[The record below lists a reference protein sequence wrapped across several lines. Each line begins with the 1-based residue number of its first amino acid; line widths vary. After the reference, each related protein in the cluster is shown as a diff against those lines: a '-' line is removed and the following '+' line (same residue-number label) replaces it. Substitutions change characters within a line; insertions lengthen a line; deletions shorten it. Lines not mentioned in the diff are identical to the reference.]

1 MPSFDIKNPPT
12 PAEVRQSYVDMM
24 LDCYPQLDPSA
35 LDPGTPDGNLVDNL
49 TSIRLAHI
57 DDILYKINTSR
68 GTAEGI
74 DLDAFLL
81 TSYGLRRKPRTNG
94 TASITIYGEPGFIVP
109 SGFEIVGTDTN
120 PFRLLRDTKILH
132 TGQVT
137 TDFVETQF
145 TTKQYLA
152 NTLTN
157 IINNLNEVHR
167 VTQPAV
173 STPGKQQE
181 TDYDFKLR
189 AYLWGSLSNNSSFKS
204 IMAWVA
210 NLPGVTKCNGY
221 ENKTNK
227 TVTYQGTQFTAHSV
241 GVVVLGGLDFDI
253 ATAISKSKPPG
264 VPLVGDI
271 EVPLV
276 IETKELKYNFYR
288 PTPVPLKFSIK
299 VKLSHGYPNNYE
311 RVIKDALVAYIDSLP
326 INRTIEYTQVVCVLN
341 QLTSNFMYTEVKMSK
356 KTQNLLSTD
365 NIDLDFTQ
373 MASLDPDDITITKAG

>member
-1 MPSFDIKNPPT
+1 MTSFDIIKPPT
-12 PAEVRQSYVDMM
+12 PAEVRDAYVKMM
-24 LDCYPQLDPSA
+24 MECYPQLDPSA
-35 LDPGTPDGNLVDNL
+35 LEPGTPDGALVDNL

-57 DDILYKINTSR
+57 DDILHKINISR
-68 GTAEGI
+68 GTATGI

-94 TASITIYGEPGFIVP
+94 TASITIYGDPGFIIP
-109 SGFEIVGTDTN
+109 AGFEIVGKDTN
-120 PFRLLRDTKILH
+120 PFRLLRDTRILPS
-132 TGQVT
+132 GQVT

-145 TTKQYLA
+145 STKQYLA

-157 IINNLNEVHR
+157 IINTLNEVHR

-173 STPGKQQE
+173 STPGKPQE

-204 IMAWVA
+204 IMAWVS

-227 TVTYQGTQFTAHSV
+227 TTTYQGTQFTPHSV
-241 GVVVLGGLDFDI
+241 GIVVLGGLDFDI

-264 VPLVGDI
+264 VPLVGDV

-288 PTPVPLKFSIK
+288 PTTVPLKFSIK

-311 RVIKDALVAYIDSLP
+311 KIIKEALVTHIDSLP
-326 INRTIEYTQVVCVLN
+326 INQTIEYTQVVCVLN
-341 QLTSNFMYTEVKMSK
+341 TLTSNFIYTEVKMAK
-356 KTQNLLSTD
+356 KTAPLLSTD

-373 MASLDPDDITITKAG
+373 MGSLDPDDITIAKAS